1 MNRRSRIRE
10 FVQKLLEQNADVR
23 PIADSESLILSGRLQ
38 SIDAI
43 EIVVFLEETFGMN
56 FEQVGFD
63 RDQLDSVDA
72 IDAMVSA
79 AEAGT
84 PRAH

>member
-1 MNRRSRIRE
+1 MSQREKIRK
-10 FVQKLLEQNADVR
+10 FVERLLAQNSDVR
-23 PIADSESLILSGRLQ
+23 PIADSESLIISGRLQ

-43 EIVVFLEETFGMN
+43 EIVVFLEENFGIN

-72 IDAMVSA
+72 IDALVRSA
-79 AEAGT
+79 SGS
-84 PRAH
+84 RS